1 MFKNDYERLLYY
13 YSKGWATE
21 EQLRMYVKY
30 GVITPSEFTLI
41 TGKPYVQS

>member
-21 EQLRMYVKY
+21 AQLRLYVKY
-30 GVITPSEFTLI
+30 GVITPAEFTLI
-41 TGKPYVQS
+41 TGKPHVQS

>member
-1 MFKNDYERLLYY
+1 
-13 YSKGWATE
+13 
-21 EQLRMYVKY
+21 MYVKY